1 MKRILALAA
10 LAILPLGAAPA
21 TADDVQPTGPIA
33 VLRVNETTSD
43 DYASFHGI
51 LIVGDSVGGYF
62 SYKWGGSHCAGF
74 DLGAPQVEIL
84 QRGMNNPRILI
95 EPRTK
100 PGAGGNQCLT
110 AFSLVLRSDTGA
122 LP

>member
-1 MKRILALAA
+1 MKRILALAG
-10 LAILPLGAAPA
+10 LATLLLGAAPA
-21 TADDVQPTGPIA
+21 YADDVQPIGLIA
-33 VLRVNETTSD
+33 VLRVNELSSD
-43 DYASFHGI
+43 DYGSFHGI

-62 SYKWGGSHCAGF
+62 SYKWGGSHCPGKN
-74 DLGAPQVEIL
+74 LEPHELEIL

-100 PGAGGNQCLT
+100 TGAGGNKCLT